1 MGMTR
6 GPMGGGGFW
15 KQKQKSVAVRA
26 RDAAPAPLIESMV
39 MSNFCLDKFERR
51 DVHATEFRLQPALFS
66 CESVL
71 FLFDCIVIV
80 PVDCCF
86 DYFYVV

>member
-1 MGMTR
+1 
-6 GPMGGGGFW
+6 
-15 KQKQKSVAVRA
+15 
-26 RDAAPAPLIESMV
+26 MV

-51 DVHATEFRLQPALFS
+51 DVHATEFRLQPAFLS

-71 FLFDCIVIV
+71 LLFDCIVIV
-80 PVDCCF
+80 LVDCCF